1 MLVVTL
7 TSWVKRISNV
17 RKVVESIMGN
27 TVKPDRV
34 YLNLS
39 SSEFKG
45 IELPNDLVEYFN
57 SDKRLVINW
66 VDGENT
72 KSMKKVF
79 PILKYLKD
87 EDIIIDADDDI
98 LFPKDLIESRLKDF
112 DKYGGKFPITSN
124 PRTSVGFGGKMKVV
138 SAISLFQKK
147 MLKNWDK
154 FVTNRI
160 LKTYNDDRTYLYLFW
175 LNGYE
180 NRSCSKWNVQ
190 QLIDKYDMHLKNG
203 MKENKIN
210 IVGGRYDKIVMEEMG
225 MNVDKMFGLYN
236 KNINTKIMKLR
247 KDISEGK
254 VIQVSLGSDIVWKKV
269 K

>member
-39 SSEFKG
+39 SSEFNG

-87 EDIIIDADDDI
+87 DDIIINIDDDMNI
-98 LFPKDLIESRLKDF
+98 PKDFIEVRLKEFTDN
-112 DKYGGKFPITSN
+112 GSNNPISGSNN
-124 PRTSVGFGGKMKVV
+124 PRCHTNKVLYGDIVYSVICCTSIFK
-138 SAISLFQKK
+138 KK
-147 MLKNWDK
+147 MLNGWDK
-154 FVTNRI
+154 I
-160 LKTYNDDRTYLYLFW
+160 LNDELKRTYNDDFIYTLLM
-175 LNGYE
+175 LMNGYKIIPTQKISTHTGIGPRKITSFNDNDGMGRQKVYKRNGE
-180 NRSCSKWNVQ
+180 VLNIFEKRYKEVFGKEF
-190 QLIDKYDMHLKNG
+190 IDLLKN
-203 MKENKIN
+203 
-210 IVGGRYDKIVMEEMG
+210 
-225 MNVDKMFGLYN
+225 
-236 KNINTKIMKLR
+236 R
-247 KDISEGK
+247 KR
-254 VIQVSLGSDIVWKKV
+254 
-269 K
+269 